1 MPTLLG
7 FPASWYI
14 SDCCSKRIEYICID
28 TIIRVSNEWDYV
40 YVFKKK
46 IERRKRQ
53 AQKHRVTRIKKKETI
68 LLDVEDER

>member
-1 MPTLLG
+1 MQNFILKSLNFISNHVPTLLG

-14 SDCCSKRIEYICID
+14 SDCCSKKIEYICID

-46 IERRKRQ
+46 NW
-53 AQKHRVTRIKKKETI
+53 T
-68 LLDVEDER
+68 